1 MAQKKPKPLTAKEL
15 DSALS
20 EVYYAP
26 GGFQGITALHSRLP
40 KGAAS
45 KERVRG
51 WISSQKVGRYMQTQ
65 PPKEVFA
72 HFTEDR
78 PNAIHQADLL
88 FLPHDKFGRKT
99 YKYAL
104 TLVDVASRY
113 KAAMPLTSK
122 LANEVATAFAAIYT
136 GGPLTWPKALM
147 IDDGHEFK
155 GAVTTLMSKH
165 EVQVRRAQ
173 PGHHRSQAFVE
184 SFNRRLAE
192 RLFRKQAQQE
202 LDTGRDSREWVA
214 VLPAVV
220 ADMNDTITRMTGL
233 PPAKA
238 IKMTKVPSV
247 AEKTPL
253 PETLLPIGTLVY
265 IATNEEDPKDVG
277 RRRATDP
284 WWTHKPYPILRRVS
298 EPGQPALYYTAF
310 SKHGFT
316 RSQLR
321 PV

>member
-1 MAQKKPKPLTAKEL
+1 MAEKKQQTKPLTANEL
-15 DSALS
+15 DDTLS
-20 EVYYAP
+20 KIYYAP
-26 GGFQGITALHSRLP
+26 GGFHGITALHSRLP

-45 KERVRG
+45 KERVRR
-51 WISSQKVGRYMQTQ
+51 WLSSQKVGRYMQTQ

-88 FLPHDKFGRKT
+88 FLPHDRVGRKT

-104 TLVDVASRY
+104 TLVDAASRY

-122 LANEVATAFAAIYT
+122 LANEVAAAFTAIYKD
-136 GGPLTWPKALM
+136 GPLTWPKTLM
-147 IDDGHEFK
+147 VDDGHEFK
-155 GAVTTLMSKH
+155 GEVSTL
-165 EVQVRRAQ
+165 
-173 PGHHRSQAFVE
+173 VE

-192 RLFRKQAQQE
+192 LLFRNQAQQE
-202 LDTGRDSREWVA
+202 LDTGRDSREWVV
-214 VLPAVV
+214 VLPTVV
-220 ADMNDTITRMTGL
+220 DDMNVTITHMTGL
-233 PPAKA
+233 PPVEAVRMARVPLVAK
-238 IKMTKVPSV
+238 
-247 AEKTPL
+247 KTPL

-265 IATNEEDPKDVG
+265 IATNEEDPKGVG

-298 EPGQPALYYTAF
+298 EPGQPVLYYTAF

-321 PV
+321 SV